1 MDYDL
6 FVNFS
11 SGSSFIIKKQKKQKK
26 TNRINTSTY
35 RVVVR
40 SGRIGGEEDTERS
53 NEEEGEHSGDE
64 DPVREEAPET
74 ETTEA

>member
-11 SGSSFIIKKQKKQKK
+11 SGSSFIIKKKKQNK

-64 DPVREEAPET
+64 DPVGEEAPET